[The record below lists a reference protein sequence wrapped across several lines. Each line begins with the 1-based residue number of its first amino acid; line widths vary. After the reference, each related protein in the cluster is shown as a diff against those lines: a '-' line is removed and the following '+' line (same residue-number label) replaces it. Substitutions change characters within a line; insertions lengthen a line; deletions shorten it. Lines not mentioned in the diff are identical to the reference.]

1 MRFKLGIGK
10 SPGKTARG
18 FSAGVKRARRQS
30 EKMNVGKIQESVLR
44 RSVFR
49 QLKTKREEVLC
60 GAGPGEDCAILSF
73 PPGEELLVSSAASVR
88 TGRDAA
94 LYGIHTA
101 VNNLAACGGRPAAV
115 WLTVLLPP
123 EAEEEELRALMMQA
137 EHVCA
142 GLNIQIAGGHTEVT
156 SAVNRTAL
164 SVTAVGSAPPGQAI
178 RTSGLHPGAEL
189 VVTKWVGLEGTA
201 VAAKEKE
208 QELLTRFP
216 AYLVEE
222 AKGFDRYL
230 SVLPDASAALK
241 ADTGKGICAMTDVSE
256 GGIFGA
262 FWKMGESSGVG
273 LEIDLKKIPIRQET
287 VEICNHLDLNPYE
300 LISGGSLL
308 IAADD
313 GYALAESL
321 EKEGIPAAVVGR
333 ATAGNDRIVWNGEEK
348 RFLGPV
354 RMDEIHKLI

>member
-1 MRFKLGIGK
+1 
-10 SPGKTARG
+10 
-18 FSAGVKRARRQS
+18 
-30 EKMNVGKIQESVLR
+30 MNVGKIQESVLR

-73 PPGEELLVSSAASVR
+73 PPGEELLVSSAASVK

-123 EAEEEELRALMMQA
+123 EAEEEELRTLMRQA
-137 EHVCA
+137 EQVCA

-164 SVTAVGSAPPGQAI
+164 SVTAAGSAPSGQAI
-178 RTSGLHPGAEL
+178 RTAGLHPGADL

-208 QELLTRFP
+208 QELLSRFP
-216 AYLVEE
+216 AYLVEA
-222 AKGFDRYL
+222 AKGFDQCL
-230 SVLPDASAALK
+230 SVLPEAA
-241 ADTGKGICAMTDVSE
+241 AAVETGVGKGGICAMTDVSE

-313 GYALAESL
+313 GYALAERL
-321 EKEGIPAAVVGR
+321 EKAGIPAAVVGR
-333 ATAGNDRIVWNGEEK
+333 ATAGNDRIVLNGEEK

-354 RMDEIHKLI
+354 RMDEIHKIYE

>member
-1 MRFKLGIGK
+1 
-10 SPGKTARG
+10 
-18 FSAGVKRARRQS
+18 
-30 EKMNVGKIQESVLR
+30 MNIGKIQGSVLK

-49 QLKTKREEVLC
+49 QLKTKRKEVLS
-60 GAGPGEDCAILSF
+60 GAEPGEDCAILSF
-73 PPGEELLVSSAASVR
+73 PPDEELLVSSAAAVK
-88 TGRDAA
+88 TGHDAV

-101 VNNLAACGGRPAAV
+101 VNNIAACGGRPASI

-123 EAEEEELRALMMQA
+123 EAEEENLKALMKQA
-137 EHVCA
+137 DQICA
-142 GLNIQIAGGHTEVT
+142 GMDIQIAGGHTEVT
-156 SAVNRTAL
+156 SAVKRAVVSATAAGTV
-164 SVTAVGSAPPGQAI
+164 SPGQGI
-178 RTSGLHPGAEL
+178 RTSGLYPGAEL
-189 VVTKWVGLEGTA
+189 VVTKWIGLEGTA
-201 VAAKEKE
+201 VAAQEKE
-208 QELLTRFP
+208 QELLGRFP

-313 GYALAESL
+313 GYTLAESL